1 MGFKIILKVTKNLV
15 FKKPQGG
22 QIDPFLSHFSVNK
35 TFFLKKSVNKSSIHS
50 SGWKD
55 KSFLSKLAKVDF
67 KRGYSISGKGLHDTI
82 YQVTFSTKKFQV
94 LHE

>member
-1 MGFKIILKVTKNLV
+1 MYFKIILKVTKNLV

-35 TFFLKKSVNKSSIHS
+35 TFFLKSSIHS

-67 KRGYSISGKGLHDTI
+67 KRGYSVSVKGSHDTI